1 MYDSK
6 ELYILLIL
14 NIFNP
19 LIVSIRKLGQVV
31 KYEILNAIVH
41 DAIIIFISDIRNVHD
56 HKDKEIIL
64 SKIVLNSFVILL
76 HCRRVKYRT

>member
-19 LIVSIRKLGQVV
+19 LIVSIRKLEQVV

-41 DAIIIFISDIRNVHD
+41 DAIIIFISDIRNVRD

>member
-6 ELYILLIL
+6 ELYTLLIL

-19 LIVSIRKLGQVV
+19 LIVSIRKLEQVV
-31 KYEILNAIVH
+31 KYQILNATVH
-41 DAIIIFISDIRNVHD
+41 DAIIIFISDIRNVDD

-64 SKIVLNSFVILL
+64 F
-76 HCRRVKYRT
+76 

>member
-1 MYDSK
+1 MQISILMNIIWKMRPVFIHQTYDSK

-31 KYEILNAIVH
+31 KYQIINATVH
-41 DAIIIFISDIRNVHD
+41 DGIIIFISDIGIRF
-56 HKDKEIIL
+56 
-64 SKIVLNSFVILL
+64 S
-76 HCRRVKYRT
+76 